1 MTALSGLHGSAALV
15 LICVLLFAEEA
26 GVPLPFVPGDALLMA
41 AGLLIAN
48 GSLSLWVFLPA
59 ACIAAFGGAV
69 TGYMWTR
76 ALGTAR
82 LAALAERLGAARA
95 LERVS
100 TRLRSAGPG
109 GIAVCRLLPGLRVY
123 STMVAGAV
131 GVELRVFLT
140 ALIPSVLLWVT
151 GFTLLGV
158 LVGVPAERALS
169 HVQRLMFE
177 GVVVAAIGVVA
188 YLGLRHI
195 PPIERQ
201 TNALLRAPRWWR
213 LALSLTIDIAIVAS
227 VVSGVDEI
235 SRDVIGLADPD
246 GIIDIGLVFAAIA
259 LSYIAATRRGA
270 GATAGE
276 GLLNI
281 TYRGHASR

>member
-1 MTALSGLHGSAALV
+1 VTALTGLHGTAALV
-15 LICVLLFAEEA
+15 LLCVLLFAEEA
-26 GVPLPFVPGDALLMA
+26 GIPLPLVPGDVLLIT

-48 GSLSLWVFLPA
+48 GSLSPWVFLPA
-59 ACIAAFGGAV
+59 ACVAVLGGAL
-69 TGYMWTR
+69 TAYTWTR
-76 ALGTAR
+76 ALGSAR
-82 LAALAERLGAARA
+82 LATLAERLGATRA
-95 LERVS
+95 LERAS
-100 TRLRSAGPG
+100 ARLRSAGPV

-131 GVELRVFLT
+131 GVEPRVFL
-140 ALIPSVLLWVT
+140 AGVIPSIVLWVT
-151 GFTLLGV
+151 GFTLLGI
-158 LVGVPAERALS
+158 LVGVPAERVLS

-177 GVVVAAIGVVA
+177 GAVVAAIGAVA

-195 PPIERQ
+195 PPIERH
-201 TNALLRAPRWWR
+201 TNALLRAPRLWR

-235 SRDVIGLADPD
+235 LRDVVGLGDPD
-246 GIIDIGLVFAAIA
+246 GLIDIAFVFAAIA